1 MDKLLT
7 RKDLERELADA
18 RRQLE
23 AQSEELKALR
33 ERIESVRAREFFE
46 KFYDIVERYG
56 FSAEE
61 ARNILASDLAQ
72 ESQSEWENSQLAVS
86 NFIAT
91 SLEELVAVACAGE
104 MGKPALQRAL
114 KIAMSN
120 DQKQVERNI

>member
-1 MDKLLT
+1 MNKLLT
-7 RKDLERELADA
+7 RKDLERELADT

-23 AQSEELKALR
+23 AQNAELEALR
-33 ERIESVRAREFFE
+33 ERMESARAREFFE

-72 ESQSEWENSQLAVS
+72 ESKSEWETSQLAVS
-86 NFIAT
+86 NFIAS

-120 DQKQVERNI
+120 DQRQVERSI